1 MAKSLLSQIIK
12 GPTKKEKEKDRV
24 KVRDSKAAFID
35 QSNDENIDLRI
46 FEKNVGNI
54 DAFNIF

>member
-12 GPTKKEKEKDRV
+12 GPTKKEKDRV

-35 QSNDENIDLRI
+35 QSNDENIDLRN
-46 FEKNVGNI
+46 FEKNVGNM

>member
-12 GPTKKEKEKDRV
+12 GPTKKEKDRV